1 MCSSDLVWIAI
12 SASAESVAVR
22 VLELLG
28 VAADPRF
35 ATFNDRAEH
44 REELDGLVRDWCA
57 ARSADDV
64 LAAFAAAEAAAAR
77 VYSMADV
84 VADPHLRERGALVE
98 VDGVLMAAP
107 VARLEATPGE
117 IREAGRALGADTES
131 VLEALAAGPDWPARP
146 R

>member
-1 MCSSDLVWIAI
+1 ML
-12 SASAESVAVR
+12 
-22 VLELLG
+22 
-28 VAADPRF
+28 F
-35 ATFNDRAEH
+35 
-44 REELDGLVRDWCA
+44 
-57 ARSADDV
+57 RS
-64 LAAFAAAEAAAAR
+64 
-77 VYSMADV
+77 
-84 VADPHLRERGALVE
+84 ADPHLRERGAHVE